1 MQHFATAH
9 NHTDA
14 GNTLGK
20 ASVSLPRTEQRQALL
35 PSSSSNTVCR
45 MLWVPL
51 PQKFH
56 TK

>member
-20 ASVSLPRTEQRQALL
+20 AVSLPCTEQRQASL
-35 PSSSSNTVCR
+35 PC
-45 MLWVPL
+45 
-51 PQKFH
+51 
-56 TK
+56 